1 MPRLPL
7 LVALAALALCLA
19 PGRAHAAAGAIRAS
33 VSPSVLLAD
42 GISTATVTAEVRGT
56 NGRPIRDGS
65 EVRFY
70 TTAGS
75 ITQVAFTSAG
85 IARATLTASNVPQ
98 AANVSVSAGLDQ
110 VVITV
115 PMVSKLVE
123 ANVGGR
129 VLRVRGNYV
138 AFSED
143 KRFIQADE
151 QVKLEFRGLTLEA
164 NSVQIDLNRDTVK
177 ALGKVMVASD
187 DKSLVGE
194 RLWWDMRSFEGYIVA
209 VGSRTWFSGY
219 GLTELPEKPKN
230 LNPDF
235 DLVDFSDSRMI
246 WVGKQANYVYGER
259 VQMQN
264 ARAYVAGIKSVRM
277 RYHET
282 NLRAGFGEERSQ
294 YVGIGTEGISLDL
307 PLYVRMTPGSSTAF
321 RLGYGSN
328 NMSQGGIGNF
338 TRNRGLSVDLVQKY
352 GFSGASEGEASLTN
366 LSSPQEIGFFWGH
379 TQQLNKTTRIVT
391 NLQFPEH
398 KDLYGQFNLTSGL
411 PIGNLQVALAASKPS
426 KGTLGHTMSFAFE
439 TKPKPVAGGKVALSA
454 ETSFYRR
461 EAQTTRLFKGA
472 GRLPLLDTQY
482 EAVGIKARPQPVGLP
497 LGLTLESSAALRM
510 VHGGYN
516 SGFGPAFET
525 HLRRALPRNG
535 QLAIGLNYNH
545 LTAVSD
551 LLPTTAKLNAT
562 LNLSYPITSRLRL
575 SALGSMGLDAP
586 TRHSIFAASYQLAD
600 KWRLDLLHTM
610 FRFGEFG
617 NYDFQIGLARALGGR
632 ELGIYWSRVEH
643 KFIIEFGAARF

>member
-1 MPRLPL
+1 MRRLLP
-7 LVALAALALCLA
+7 LVALVLPFSVAGAR
-19 PGRAHAAAGAIRAS
+19 PAHAAGAIRAT
-33 VSPSVLLAD
+33 VSPQVLLAD
-42 GISTATVTAEVRGT
+42 GISTATVTAEVRST
-56 NGRPIRDGS
+56 SGRPVRDGT

-85 IARATLTASNVPQ
+85 VARATLTASNVPQ
-98 AANVSVSAGLDQ
+98 AVNVSVSAGLDQ

-129 VLRVRGNYV
+129 VMRIRGNYV

-143 KRFIQADE
+143 KRYIQADE
-151 QVKLEFRGLTLEA
+151 QVKLEFRGVTLEA
-164 NSVQIDLNRDTVK
+164 NSVQIDLNRDNVK
-177 ALGKVMVASD
+177 ALGKVMIASD
-187 DKSLVGE
+187 DQSLVGE
-194 RLWWDMRSFEGYIVA
+194 RLWWDMRTFEGYMVA
-209 VGSRTWFSGY
+209 VGSRKWFSGY

-246 WVGKQANYVYGER
+246 WVGKQANYVFGER

-264 ARAYVAGIKSVRM
+264 ARAYVAGIKSVKM
-277 RYHET
+277 RFQET
-282 NLRAGFGEERSQ
+282 NLRSGFGEERSQ
-294 YVGIGTEGISLDL
+294 YVGIGTEGITLDL

-321 RLGYGSN
+321 RVGYGANS
-328 NMSQGGIGNF
+328 MSSGGIGNF

-352 GFSGASEGEASLTN
+352 GFAGASEGEATLTN
-366 LSSPQEIGFFWGH
+366 LSSPQELGFFWGH
-379 TQQLNKTTRIVT
+379 TQQLNKTTRLVST
-391 NLQFPEH
+391 LQFPEH
-398 KDLYGQFNLTSGL
+398 KDLYGQLNLTSGL
-411 PIGNLQVALAASKPS
+411 PIGNLQVSLAASKPG

-439 TKPKPVAGGKVALSA
+439 TKPKPVADGKLALSA

-482 EAVGIKARPQPVGLP
+482 QAVGVKARPQS
-497 LGLTLESSAALRM
+497 LGLGGGFTLDSSASLRM
-510 VHGGYN
+510 VSGGYN
-516 SGFGPAFET
+516 AGFGPAFET
-525 HLRRALPRNG
+525 QIRRTLPNNG
-535 QLAIGLNYNH
+535 YLSFGLNYNH

-551 LLPTTAKLNAT
+551 LLPTTAKMNAT
-562 LNLSYPITSRLRL
+562 LNASYPITKRLRL
-575 SALGSMGLDAP
+575 AAMGTMGLDAN
-586 TRHSIFAASYQLAD
+586 TRHSIFSASYQFSD
-600 KWRLDLLHTM
+600 KWRLDMLHTM